1 MRIIHAVAV
10 VGALV
15 LGAAAAQAES
25 PEQLLYGQTQYP
37 ASTMYSQAYG
47 QQVTPLPST
56 AFDPNETIGGTTVN
70 ASNIDNYQEVHE
82 GRAATVGAP
91 PAPPVRP
98 R

>member
-1 MRIIHAVAV
+1 MRIIHAAAI

-15 LGAAAAQAES
+15 LGAAAAQAET

-47 QQVTPLPST
+47 QQVTPLPAT

-70 ASNIDNYQEVHE
+70 ASAVDDGEVLQV
-82 GRAATVGAP
+82 GRAATAGA
-91 PAPPVRP
+91 APSGQR
-98 R
+98 